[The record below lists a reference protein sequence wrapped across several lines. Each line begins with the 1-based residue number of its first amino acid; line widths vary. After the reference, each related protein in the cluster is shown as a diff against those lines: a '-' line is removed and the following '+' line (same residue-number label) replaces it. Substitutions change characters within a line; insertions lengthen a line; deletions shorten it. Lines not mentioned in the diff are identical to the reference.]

1 MNTTERVIAIVLEE
15 VNGYTKE
22 EAEKYA
28 KDCENSVTWVRIDNE
43 IDNLIIKTKNE
54 EKKRIKSLI

>member
-1 MNTTERVIAIVLEE
+1 MNTTEKVIAIVLEE

-28 KDCENSVTWVRIDNE
+28 KDCENSTTWVRIDNE
-43 IDNLIIKTKNE
+43 IDNLIIKTKRE
-54 EKKRIKSLI
+54 ENKR